1 MKIINE
7 SQRGLCKT
15 CSKAAFLIKTFW
27 DGFSV
32 ESVKQIMII
41 QCSDA
46 KVPDGHVCSDYALRI
61 TQEAKNA

>member
-7 SQRGLCKT
+7 SQMGLCKT

-46 KVPDGHVCSDYALRI
+46 KVPNGQVCSDYVPRV
-61 TQEAKNA
+61 TQEDKNA